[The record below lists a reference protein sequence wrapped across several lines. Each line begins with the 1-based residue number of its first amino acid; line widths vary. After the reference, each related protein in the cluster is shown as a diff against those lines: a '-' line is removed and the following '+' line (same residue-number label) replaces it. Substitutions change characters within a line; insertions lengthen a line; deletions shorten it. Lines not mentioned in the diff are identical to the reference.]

1 MSIGTMGVRL
11 KSKVPNILSYVDRE
25 RFMREL
31 HTKVSVISVYESHLS
46 QNMIGK
52 VASYRTN
59 ITIQC
64 ALNVRSFSVMHT
76 TWH

>member
-1 MSIGTMGVRL
+1 
-11 KSKVPNILSYVDRE
+11 
-25 RFMREL
+25 MREL